1 MEKTILRTRI
11 AHFKD
16 ETDLSNQAALEYLD
30 DAIVV
35 FENGKVTLLDDANKL
50 SQQGFDLTNADHQ
63 PDSLLMSGFID
74 SHVHVPQLD
83 IIGSYGKQLLDW
95 LNDYT
100 FPMETLFSDEEHSK
114 AMTKRFIDCLFAQG
128 TTTAMAFTTS
138 FAHSAEHLFE
148 EAYKRNMRL
157 LAGKV
162 TMDCN
167 APDALLDTPEL
178 AFSDSSRLIEK
189 WHGEGRLGYAIT
201 PRFAITSSVK
211 QLEYLKRLQN
221 NYPGVWLQ
229 THLSEN
235 KQEVD
240 FVKELFPSSK
250 DYLDVYETYGLHTD
264 KTVFAHGIHLSDMEL
279 DRLKD
284 TGSTIAF
291 CPSSNLFL
299 GSGLLDLERVLKAGV
314 NVVLASDVGAGTSLS
329 MFKTMG
335 DAYKV
340 CQLQG
345 NALSACDAYYMSS
358 LGAAK
363 ALKLSQHI
371 GNLDVGKEAD
381 AILINPKTDPYFK
394 DRTNFC
400 KTIEEELFV
409 YMITGDDRLID
420 RTYVAGQVQ
429 YSKKN

>member
-1 MEKTILRTRI
+1 MRKTILRTRI

-16 ETDLSNQAALEYLD
+16 EADLSNEAALQYFD
-30 DAIVV
+30 DAIIV
-35 FENGKVTLLDDANKL
+35 FENDKVSLLDDAKKL
-50 SQQGFDLTNADHQ
+50 SQQGFDLATAEHL

-83 IIGSYGKQLLDW
+83 IIGSHGKQLLDW
-95 LNDYT
+95 LNNYT
-100 FPMETLFSDEEHSK
+100 FPMETLFSDVEHSK
-114 AMTKRFIDCLFAQG
+114 AMTTRFLDYLLAQG

-138 FAHSAEHLFE
+138 FAHSTEHLFE
-148 EAYKRNMRL
+148 EALKRNMRL

-167 APDALLDTPEL
+167 APDALLDSPES
-178 AFSDSSRLIEK
+178 AFADSSRLIEK
-189 WHGEGRLGYAIT
+189 WHGTGRLGYAIT
-201 PRFAITSSVK
+201 PRFAITSSMK
-211 QLEYLKRLQN
+211 QLKYLQKLQN

-235 KQEVD
+235 KQEVE
-240 FVKELFPSSK
+240 FVKELYPNSK
-250 DYLDVYETYGLHTD
+250 DYLDVYESYGLHTG
-264 KTVFAHGIHLSDMEL
+264 KTVFAHCIHLSESEL
-279 DRLKD
+279 SRLKN

-291 CPSSNLFL
+291 CPSSNMFL
-299 GSGLLDLERVLKAGV
+299 GSGLLDLQRVLDAGV
-314 NVVLASDVGAGTSLS
+314 DVVLASDIGAGTSLS
-329 MFKTMG
+329 MFQTMG

-345 NALSACDAYYMSS
+345 NTLSACDAYYMCS

-363 ALKLSQHI
+363 ALKLSRHI
-371 GNLDVGKEAD
+371 GNLDVTKEAD
-381 AILINPKTDPYFK
+381 AILINPKSDPYFK
-394 DRTNFC
+394 ERTNYC

-409 YMITGDDRLID
+409 YMVAGDDRLIE
-420 RTYVAGQVQ
+420 RTYVAGEVQ